1 MTHIC
6 VSKLTIIGSDNGLS
20 PGRQKICKKM
30 RLKVS
35 SAKRRPFCL
44 GLNVLNSVDDGLAPN
59 TRKRF
64 VVIRNYAL
72 LNLCFTI
79 GDKPSSYHWGLSLHR
94 IYRYIYIYISS
105 TRLWKF
111 KFIHIVKTS
120 LKLNGGSITFD
131 LTYCAI
137 DRQIN
142 RDRPSGNRVLNS

>member
-20 PGRQKICKKM
+20 PGRRQAIIWNNTGILSIGLLGTNFSEILIEILTFSFKKI

-44 GLNVLNSVDDGLAPN
+44 GLNVLNSVEDGLAPN

-64 VVIRNYAL
+64 VVIGNYVF

-79 GDKPSSYHWGLSLHR
+79 GEKPSSYHWGPSLHR
-94 IYRYIYIYISS
+94 IYRYILSIYINIKAPLGYGNLSS
-105 TRLWKF
+105 Y
-111 KFIHIVKTS
+111 I
-120 LKLNGGSITFD
+120 
-131 LTYCAI
+131 
-137 DRQIN
+137 
-142 RDRPSGNRVLNS
+142 